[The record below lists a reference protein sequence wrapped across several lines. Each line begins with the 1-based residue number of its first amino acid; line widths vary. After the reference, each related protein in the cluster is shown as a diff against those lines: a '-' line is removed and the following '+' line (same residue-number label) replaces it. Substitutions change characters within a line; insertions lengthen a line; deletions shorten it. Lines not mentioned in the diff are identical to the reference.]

1 MRGVLGGSMVLAG
14 IAILV
19 VASLVPSVSSISSM
33 GATPSSGEANALVN
47 DEAGR
52 FRVLEQVAR
61 VTEKE
66 LNILERN
73 AQTVRSMSFKRVA
86 RTPCGGGGGGVG
98 STGGSGRLPRFV
110 ELRMGAGAETGAGSP
125 AAAAPK
131 PGAGGLNPSCPAG
144 CKSAWSSLTDVYKK
158 YIACQK
164 AGCPDTI
171 VTEKTKY
178 SDLVDKECQAVATCW
193 EAIELELF
201 RPASGGAAPCAKDG
215 DDEDGAEDGEGGEG
229 GEEGGVDGEG
239 GEDAEAS
246 GGEADEEE
254 GDAKEDGKP
263 KSQRE
268 KKAQKERSKAQKKSS
283 RATSGRMSKAQ
294 KKSSQAAK
302 KAAGEKRRKEMR
314 SQRSKK
320 FRR

>member
-19 VASLVPSVSSISSM
+19 VASLVPSVSSISST
-33 GATPSSGEANALVN
+33 GATPSRGEAK

-52 FRVLEQVAR
+52 FRVLEQIAR

-66 LNILERN
+66 LNMLERN
-73 AQTVRSMSFKRVA
+73 AQTVRSMSFKGVA
-86 RTPCGGGGGGVG
+86 RTPCGGGGGGGGVSRG
-98 STGGSGRLPRFV
+98 TRSTGVSGRLPRFV
-110 ELRMGAGAETGAGSP
+110 ALGMGAETGAGSSVAAA

-144 CKSAWSSLTDVYKK
+144 CKSAWSSLTEVYKK

-201 RPASGGAAPCAKDG
+201 RPSSGGAAPCAKDG

-229 GEEGGVDGEG
+229 GEDAEDGEG
-239 GEDAEAS
+239 GE
-246 GGEADEEE
+246 GGEDGEGGEGGEE
-254 GDAKEDGKP
+254 DAP
-263 KSQRE
+263 MSQKM
-268 KKAQKERSKAQKKSS
+268 KKAQKAKSERQKKSS
-283 RATSGRMSKAQ
+283 KKSESKRSQ
-294 KKSSQAAK
+294 KMKKSSQAAK
-302 KAAGEKRRKEMR
+302 KVDKKK
-314 SQRSKK
+314 SQKSRK